1 MITKRNFI
9 IVAAISLILA
19 LISSVLAINISKVKA
34 SNLQYSEEMT
44 KEKEVIKTELKELK
58 ENYSTLDFENEELQ
72 LQLEQTKFE
81 LDSLYQALDEVE
93 LQLSETSIKLG
104 LLKKYRYKLDKLK
117 NQKGELLK
125 ANDSLTK
132 LTVIMTDS
140 LKQKDVKIREYFDVR
155 KKLFNQNLILKS
167 KINERKKITFF
178 GTTGTG
184 VKLKRS
190 GKVVATNKLKRTEKL
205 KVCTTVRPNAESI
218 KESKKVYL
226 KILNPNNEI
235 LGEALKVR
243 HKNNY
248 ITYSAKHQFFYD
260 NETVDFCKIIGVESS
275 KLIQGKYTVE
285 VYFDHQ
291 VQDISQFTLR

>member
-19 LISSVLAINISKVKA
+19 LISSLLAINISKVKA